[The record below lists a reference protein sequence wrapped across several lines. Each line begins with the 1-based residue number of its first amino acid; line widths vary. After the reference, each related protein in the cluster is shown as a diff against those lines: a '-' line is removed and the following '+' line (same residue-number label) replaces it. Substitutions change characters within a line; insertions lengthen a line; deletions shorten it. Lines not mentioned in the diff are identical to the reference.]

1 MPKIGLDKFS
11 TYSDLELVVELRK
24 GDQSAYTEI
33 YHRFKIPLYT
43 FLWRRTQDK
52 EVITDILH
60 DVFLTI
66 WEKREQISYETSL
79 SGYLFSAV
87 RNKLLDTIAHEK
99 VKQRYIDSFYDF
111 MHTADISADDLVR
124 SKEMSQLI
132 ATEISALPPKTREV
146 FELSR
151 QYNLSRKE
159 IAQQLGISE
168 QTVKSHMFNA
178 LKTLKLK
185 LGSFLFLFFL

>member
-1 MPKIGLDKFS
+1 MELIAKLRE
-11 TYSDLELVVELRK
+11 SD
-24 GDQSAYTEI
+24 QAAYTQI
-33 YHRFKIPLYT
+33 YHRLKLPLYA
-43 FLWRRTQDK
+43 FLWKRTNDR
-52 EVITDILH
+52 ELVTDILQ
-60 DVFLTI
+60 DIFLAI

-79 SGYLFSAV
+79 SGYLFSAA
-87 RNKLLDTIAHEK
+87 RNKLLDSIAHEK

-111 MHTADISADDLVR
+111 IHAADASADDLIR
-124 SKEMSQLI
+124 TKEMSSLI
-132 ATEISALPPKTREV
+132 AKEISALPPKTREV

-151 QYNLSRKE
+151 EYNLSRKE

-168 QTVKSHMFNA
+168 QTVKSHMFQA

>member
-1 MPKIGLDKFS
+1 MDKYN
-11 TYSDLELVVELRK
+11 TYSDLELVAELRK

-43 FLWRRTQDK
+43 FLWRRTQDT
-52 EVITDILH
+52 ELVTDILH
-60 DVFLTI
+60 DVFLAI
-66 WEKREQISYETSL
+66 WEKREQISYDISL

-87 RNKLLDTIAHEK
+87 RNKLLDIIAHNK

-111 MHTADISADDLVR
+111 IQITDISADDLVR
-124 SKEMSQLI
+124 SKEMSALI
-132 ATEISALPPKTREV
+132 AKEISALPPKTREV

-151 QYNLSRKE
+151 ISNLSRKE
-159 IAQQLGISE
+159 IALQLGVSE

-178 LKTLKLK
+178 LKTLKLR

>member
-1 MPKIGLDKFS
+1 
-11 TYSDLELVVELRK
+11 YSDLELVTELQK
-24 GDQSAYTEI
+24 GDQAAYTEI

-43 FLWRRTQDK
+43 FLWHRTHDK
-52 EVITDILH
+52 ELVTDILH

-66 WEKREQISYETSL
+66 WEKREQIRYDVSL

-87 RNKLLDTIAHEK
+87 RNNLLDIIAHEK

-111 MHTADISADDLVR
+111 MHTADSSADDLVR

-132 ATEISALPPKTREV
+132 ATEISTLPPKTREV

-178 LKTLKLK
+178 LKTLRLK

>member
-1 MPKIGLDKFS
+1 LNKYG
-11 TYSDLELVVELRK
+11 TYSDLELVTELQK
-24 GDQSAYTEI
+24 GDQAAYTEI

-43 FLWRRTQDK
+43 FLWHRTHDK
-52 EVITDILH
+52 ELVTDILH

-66 WEKREQISYETSL
+66 WEKREQIRYDVSL

-87 RNKLLDTIAHEK
+87 RNNLLDIIAHEK

-111 MHTADISADDLVR
+111 MHTADSSADDLVR

-132 ATEISALPPKTREV
+132 ATEISTLPPKTREV

-178 LKTLKLK
+178 LKTLRLK

>member
-1 MPKIGLDKFS
+1 MDKFS

-33 YHRFKIPLYT
+33 YDRFKIPLYT

-52 EVITDILH
+52 EVVTDILH
-60 DVFLTI
+60 DIFLAI

-79 SGYLFSAV
+79 SGYLFSAA

-111 MHTADISADDLVR
+111 IHITDISADELVR
-124 SKEMSQLI
+124 SKEMSALI
-132 ATEISALPPKTREV
+132 AKEISSLPPKTREV

-151 QYNLSRKE
+151 MANLSRKE
-159 IAQQLGISE
+159 IALQLGVSE

-185 LGSFLFLFFL
+185 LGSFLFLFFYNFF